1 VIEFEMDRNDE
12 HNARL
17 IEHVHPP
24 AWVNPTPAPRYNLV
38 VIGAGTA
45 GLVTAAGAAGLGAKV
60 ALVERDLMGGDCL
73 NVGCVPSKALIA
85 AARAAASMGR
95 ASEFGI
101 SNATSESAR
110 RAATTVP
117 SPQPCGERARVRGFD
132 AETTVNGGESSS
144 LHSSFLSDPPPEEPL
159 TLTLSPQSRG
169 EGTGVNFARVMER
182 LRSLRAD
189 IASNDSAA
197 RFQSLG
203 VDVFLGEGRFTGPDT
218 IEVAGQTLR
227 FKKAV
232 IATGARATHP
242 DTPGLA
248 EAGYLTNETVFNLT
262 ELPPRLA
269 VIGGGPI
276 GCELAQAFARLGSQV
291 TLIVRS
297 HQLLAREDE
306 DAARIVQASLER
318 DGVHVL
324 LDAVVE
330 REMSTLVPAPASSR
344 VAAPVPSPFPSPP
357 SSGERA
363 RVRGPDCDVASI
375 SEQPAERRTPHPN
388 PLPSKAR
395 GEGTGTKTIFVRRG
409 GETIEVTADE
419 ILVGAGRTPNV
430 EGLNLEAVG
439 VRHDRENGVVVDDR
453 LRTTNP
459 RIFAAGDV
467 CSPFKFTHAADFMA
481 RIVIQNALFFGRAK
495 ASALTIPW
503 CTYTSPE
510 VAHVGLTESGAK
522 ELGIKVRAFVQGFQ
536 HVDRAILEG
545 STDGFVK
552 ILVKSGTDRIVGA
565 TIVAEHAGEMIGE
578 IVLAMQHRIGLG
590 RLASTI
596 HPYPTVAEAIRKCGD
611 AYNRTR
617 LTPFVKRLFER
628 WLAWTR

>member
-1 VIEFEMDRNDE
+1 MQPHDG

-17 IEHVHPP
+17 LEHVHPP
-24 AWVNPTPAPRYNLV
+24 TWVNPTPAARYNLV

-60 ALVERDLMGGDCL
+60 ALIERELMGGDCL
-73 NVGCVPSKALIA
+73 NVGCVPSKALIS
-85 AARAAASMGR
+85 AARAAAS
-95 ASEFGI
+95 
-101 SNATSESAR
+101 AR
-110 RAATTVP
+110 QMTEL
-117 SPQPCGERARVRGFD
+117 G
-132 AETTVNGGESSS
+132 VNQ
-144 LHSSFLSDPPPEEPL
+144 EPL

-169 EGTGVNFARVMER
+169 EGTRIAPALVVDFPRVMER
-182 LRSLRAD
+182 LRRLRAD
-189 IASNDSAA
+189 IAPNDSAA

-203 VDVFLGEGRFTGPDT
+203 VDVFLGEGRFTGSDT
-218 IEVAGQTLR
+218 VEVAGQTLR

-232 IATGARATHP
+232 ITTGARASHP

-248 EAGYLTNETVFNLT
+248 ESGYLTNETVFNLT

-269 VIGGGPI
+269 IIGGGPI
-276 GCELAQAFARLGSQV
+276 GCELAQSFARLGSQV
-291 TLIVRS
+291 TLIEKS
-297 HQLLAREDE
+297 HQLLGREDE
-306 DAARIVQASLER
+306 DAARLVQAALER
-318 DGVHVL
+318 DGVRVL

-330 REMSTLVPAPASSR
+330 RVTGMKSS
-344 VAAPVPSPFPSPP
+344 PVPSPP
-357 SSGERA
+357 SSGEWVW
-363 RVRGPDCDVASI
+363 VRGPDEEEALHSNTTSSSASQPSTI
-375 SEQPAERRTPHPN
+375 NHQPDSERTPHPN

-395 GEGTGTKTIFVRRG
+395 GEGTGKEPLTLTLSPQGRGEGTGEKTLILRRS
-409 GETIEVTADE
+409 GETIEVVADE
-419 ILVGAGRTPNV
+419 ILVAAGRTPNV
-430 EGLNLEAVG
+430 DGLNLEAVG
-439 VRHDRENGVVVDDR
+439 VQYDRAKGIVVDDR
-453 LRTTNP
+453 LRTTNA

-481 RIVIQNALFFGRAK
+481 RIVIQNALFFGRSK
-495 ASALTIPW
+495 ASALVIPW

-510 VAHVGLTESGAK
+510 VAHVGLTEREAK
-522 ELGIKVRAFVQGFQ
+522 ERGIEVRAFVQDLH

-545 STDGFVK
+545 STNGFVK
-552 ILVKSGTDRIVGA
+552 ILIKAGSDRIVGA

-578 IVLAMQHRIGLG
+578 IVLAMKHRIGLG

-611 AYNRTR
+611 SYNRTR

>member
-1 VIEFEMDRNDE
+1 MLPHDE

-17 IEHVHPP
+17 LDHVHPP
-24 AWVNPTPAPRYNLV
+24 TWVNPTPAARYNLV

-60 ALVERDLMGGDCL
+60 ALIERDLMGGDCL
-73 NVGCVPSKALIA
+73 NVGCVPSKALIS
-85 AARAAASMGR
+85 AARAAASV
-95 ASEFGI
+95 
-101 SNATSESAR
+101 R
-110 RAATTVP
+110 RA
-117 SPQPCGERARVRGFD
+117 GEIGVSAKL
-132 AETTVNGGESSS
+132 ETLE
-144 LHSSFLSDPPPEEPL
+144 LP
-159 TLTLSPQSRG
+159 
-169 EGTGVNFARVMER
+169 RVMER
-182 LRSLRAD
+182 VRRLRAD
-189 IASNDSAA
+189 IAPNDSAA

-227 FKKAV
+227 FKQAV
-232 IATGARATHP
+232 IATGARASRP

-276 GCELAQAFARLGSQV
+276 GCELAQAFARLGAEV
-291 TLIVRS
+291 TLIERS
-297 HQLLAREDE
+297 QQLLGREDE
-306 DAARIVQASLER
+306 AAARLVQASLER
-318 DGVHVL
+318 DGVRVL

-330 REMSTLVPAPASSR
+330 RVTSAITDQADARVKDEAARNSTTLDETTVVETPIDETSERGGVRPLALGRQPAVCQEAVGTEPVCKEPGGLRRPAQEDIALGSVGTTQKTLV
-344 VAAPVPSPFPSPP
+344 
-357 SSGERA
+357 
-363 RVRGPDCDVASI
+363 VR
-375 SEQPAERRTPHPN
+375 Q
-388 PLPSKAR
+388 
-395 GEGTGTKTIFVRRG
+395 G
-409 GETIEVTADE
+409 GETSEVTVDE
-419 ILVGAGRTPNV
+419 ILVAAGRTPNV

-439 VRHDRENGVVVDDR
+439 IEYDRAKGVAVNDR
-453 LRTTNP
+453 LQTTNP

-495 ASALTIPW
+495 ASALVIPW

-510 VAHVGLTESGAK
+510 VAHVGLTERAAAEQGM
-522 ELGIKVRAFVQGFQ
+522 EVRAFVQDFR

-565 TIVAEHAGEMIGE
+565 TIVADHAGEMIGE
-578 IVLAMQHRIGLG
+578 IVLAMKHRIGLG
-590 RLASTI
+590 RLASVI

-611 AYNRTR
+611 AYNKTR

>member
-1 VIEFEMDRNDE
+1 MLPHDE

-17 IEHVHPP
+17 INLVHPP
-24 AWVNPTPAPRYNLV
+24 TWVNPTPAPRYNLV

-60 ALVERDLMGGDCL
+60 ALIERDLMGGDCL

-85 AARAAASMGR
+85 AARAAANVRR
-95 ASEFGI
+95 AGEFGV
-101 SNATSESAR
+101 SAELGAR
-110 RAATTVP
+110 SA
-117 SPQPCGERARVRGFD
+117 ERSGSDDD
-132 AETTVNGGESSS
+132 ASSS
-144 LHSSFLSDPPPEEPL
+144 ALRAPSSALDFP
-159 TLTLSPQSRG
+159 
-169 EGTGVNFARVMER
+169 RVMER
-182 LRSLRAD
+182 LRRLRAD
-189 IASNDSAA
+189 IAPGDSAS

-232 IATGARATHP
+232 IATGARAARP
-242 DTPGLA
+242 DTPALVGVEL
-248 EAGYLTNETVFNLT
+248 LTNETVFSLT
-262 ELPPRLA
+262 ELPRRLA

-276 GCELAQAFARLGSQV
+276 GCELAQAFARLGSDV
-291 TLIVRS
+291 TLIQRPSQV
-297 HQLLAREDE
+297 LEREDP
-306 DAARIVQASLER
+306 DAARLVAAALEQDGVRIVTNAQITCVTR
-318 DGVHVL
+318 DGHDKLIHVAHR
-324 LDAVVE
+324 DEV
-330 REMSTLVPAPASSR
+330 
-344 VAAPVPSPFPSPP
+344 
-357 SSGERA
+357 
-363 RVRGPDCDVASI
+363 
-375 SEQPAERRTPHPN
+375 
-388 PLPSKAR
+388 
-395 GEGTGTKTIFVRRG
+395 
-409 GETIEVTADE
+409 IEVRADE

-430 EGLNLEAVG
+430 DGLNLEVVG
-439 VRHDRENGVVVDDR
+439 VQYDRAKGVVVDDR

-467 CSPFKFTHAADFMA
+467 CSSYKFTHAADFMA
-481 RIVIQNALFFGRAK
+481 RIVIQNALFFGRAR
-495 ASALTIPW
+495 ASSLTIPW

-510 VAHVGLTESGAK
+510 VAHVGLTEREAK
-522 ELGIKVRAFVQGFQ
+522 ERGIEVRAFMQDFH

-552 ILVKSGTDRIVGA
+552 ILVKAGSDRIVGA

-578 IVLAMQHRIGLG
+578 IVLAMTNRIGLR
-590 RLASTI
+590 RLAATI

-617 LTPFVKRLFER
+617 LTPFVKSLFER

>member
-1 VIEFEMDRNDE
+1 MLPHDE

-17 IEHVHPP
+17 IDLVHPP
-24 AWVNPTPAPRYNLV
+24 TWVNPTPASRYNLV

-60 ALVERDLMGGDCL
+60 ALIERDLMGGDCL
-73 NVGCVPSKALIA
+73 NVGCVPSKALIS
-85 AARAAASMGR
+85 AARAAASEKKV
-95 ASEFGI
+95 AELGI
-101 SNATSESAR
+101 NK
-110 RAATTVP
+110 
-117 SPQPCGERARVRGFD
+117 
-132 AETTVNGGESSS
+132 
-144 LHSSFLSDPPPEEPL
+144 EPL
-159 TLTLSPQSRG
+159 TLAPSPQSRG
-169 EGTGVNFARVMER
+169 EGTRIDFPRVMER
-182 LRSLRAD
+182 LRRLRAD
-189 IASNDSAA
+189 IAPNDSAA

-218 IEVAGQTLR
+218 IEVAGQMLR

-232 IATGARATHP
+232 IATGARASRP

-291 TLIVRS
+291 TLIEKS
-297 HQLLAREDE
+297 HQLLGREDE
-306 DAARIVQASLER
+306 EAARFVQASLER
-318 DGVHVL
+318 DGVRVL
-324 LDAVVE
+324 LDAMVE
-330 REMSTLVPAPASSR
+330 RVENELPPLV
-344 VAAPVPSPFPSPP
+344 PSPP
-357 SSGERA
+357 SSGERVW
-363 RVRGPDCDVASI
+363 VRGPNGENALHSNATSFSASQPSTFDDQPH
-375 SEQPAERRTPHPN
+375 SERTPHPN

-395 GEGTGTKTIFVRRG
+395 GEGTGKKTVFVRCDG
-409 GETIEVTADE
+409 TTIEVAADE
-419 ILVGAGRTPNV
+419 ILVAAGRTPNV
-430 EGLNLEAVG
+430 EHLNLEVG
-439 VRHDRENGVVVDDR
+439 GVQYDLAKGVVVDDR
-453 LRTTNP
+453 LRTTNS

-495 ASALTIPW
+495 ASSLVIPW

-510 VAHVGLTESGAK
+510 VAHVGLTERAAK
-522 ELGIKVRAFVQGFQ
+522 EQGIEVRAFVQDFC

-552 ILVKSGTDRIVGA
+552 ILVRAGSDKIVGA

-578 IVLAMQHRIGLG
+578 IVLAMKHRIGLG
-590 RLASTI
+590 RLAATI

>member
-1 VIEFEMDRNDE
+1 MLPHDE

-17 IEHVHPP
+17 LDHVHPLT
-24 AWVNPTPAPRYNLV
+24 WVNPTPAARYNLV

-60 ALVERDLMGGDCL
+60 ALIERDLMGGDCL
-73 NVGCVPSKALIA
+73 NVGCVPSKALIS
-85 AARAAASMGR
+85 AARAAAS
-95 ASEFGI
+95 
-101 SNATSESAR
+101 
-110 RAATTVP
+110 VW
-117 SPQPCGERARVRGFD
+117 RARAFGVSK
-132 AETTVNGGESSS
+132 A
-144 LHSSFLSDPPPEEPL
+144 P
-159 TLTLSPQSRG
+159 LTLSPEDGG
-169 EGTGVNFARVMER
+169 EGTRVDQAREVDFPRVMER
-182 LRSLRAD
+182 LRRLRAD
-189 IASNDSAA
+189 IAPNDSAE

-203 VDVFLGEGRFTGPDT
+203 VDVFFGEGRFTGPDT

-232 IATGARATHP
+232 IATGARASRP

-248 EAGYLTNETVFNLT
+248 EAEYLTNETVFNLT
-262 ELPPRLA
+262 ERPSRLT

-276 GCELAQAFARLGSQV
+276 GCELAQAFARLGAQV
-291 TLIVRS
+291 TLIEKS
-297 HQLLAREDE
+297 HQLLGREDE
-306 DAARIVQASLER
+306 AAARLVQASLER
-318 DGVHVL
+318 DGVRVL

-330 REMSTLVPAPASSR
+330 RVASTESSLVPS
-344 VAAPVPSPFPSPP
+344 
-357 SSGERA
+357 
-363 RVRGPDCDVASI
+363 
-375 SEQPAERRTPHPN
+375 
-388 PLPSKAR
+388 LPSTGAREQGTGEEPLTLTLSPQSR
-395 GEGTGTKTIFVRRG
+395 GEGTREKTLFVRWG

-419 ILVGAGRTPNV
+419 ILVAAGRTPNV

-439 VRHDRENGVVVDDR
+439 VQFNARGVAVNDR
-453 LRTTNP
+453 LQTTNP

-481 RIVIQNALFFGRAK
+481 RIVIQNALFFGRAR
-495 ASALTIPW
+495 ASALVIPW

-510 VAHVGLTESGAK
+510 VAHVGLTERAAA
-522 ELGIKVRAFVQGFQ
+522 EQGIAVQAFVQDFR

-565 TIVAEHAGEMIGE
+565 TIVADHAGEMIGE
-578 IVLAMQHRIGLG
+578 IVLAMKHRIGLG
-590 RLASTI
+590 RLATTI

-611 AYNRTR
+611 AYNKTR

>member
-1 VIEFEMDRNDE
+1 MLPHDE

-24 AWVNPTPAPRYNLV
+24 TWVNPTPASRYNLV

-60 ALVERDLMGGDCL
+60 ALIERDLMGGDCL
-73 NVGCVPSKALIA
+73 NVGCVPSKALIS
-85 AARAAASMGR
+85 AARAAVSERRVA
-95 ASEFGI
+95 EFG
-101 SNATSESAR
+101 
-110 RAATTVP
+110 
-117 SPQPCGERARVRGFD
+117 
-132 AETTVNGGESSS
+132 VNKA
-144 LHSSFLSDPPPEEPL
+144 PL
-159 TLTLSPQSRG
+159 TLTLSPEDGG
-169 EGTGVNFARVMER
+169 EETRVDRAREVNFPRVMER
-182 LRSLRAD
+182 LRRLRAD
-189 IASNDSAA
+189 IAPNDSAA

-232 IATGARATHP
+232 IATGARASRP

-276 GCELAQAFARLGSQV
+276 GCELAQAFARLGAQV
-291 TLIVRS
+291 TLIEKS
-297 HQLLAREDE
+297 HQLLGREDE
-306 DAARIVQASLER
+306 DAARLVQASLER
-318 DGVHVL
+318 DGVRVL

-330 REMSTLVPAPASSR
+330 RVTHAGSSLV
-344 VAAPVPSPFPSPP
+344 PSPP

-363 RVRGPDCDVASI
+363 RVRGPDDD
-375 SEQPAERRTPHPN
+375 ETLPTQEAEERTPHPN

-395 GEGTGTKTIFVRRG
+395 GEGTGKKTVVVRRS
-409 GETIEVTADE
+409 GETIEVVADE
-419 ILVGAGRTPNV
+419 ILVAAGRTPNV

-439 VRHDRENGVVVDDR
+439 VQYNRAKGIVVDDR
-453 LRTTNP
+453 LRTTNS

-495 ASALTIPW
+495 ASSLTIPW

-510 VAHVGLTESGAK
+510 VAHVGLTERAAK
-522 ELGIKVRAFVQGFQ
+522 ERGIEVRAFVQDFH
-536 HVDRAILEG
+536 HVDRAILED

-552 ILVKSGTDRIVGA
+552 ILVKAGSDKIVGA

-578 IVLAMQHRIGLG
+578 IVLAMKHRIGLG

>member
-1 VIEFEMDRNDE
+1 MPPHDE

-24 AWVNPTPAPRYNLV
+24 TWVNPTPAPRYNLV

-60 ALVERDLMGGDCL
+60 ALIERDLMGGDCL

-85 AARAAASMGR
+85 AARAAASVKG
-95 ASEFGI
+95 AGEFGVRDA
-101 SNATSESAR
+101 SVESAR
-110 RAATTVP
+110 RAATVVP
-117 SPQPCGERARVRGFD
+117 SPQLCGERARVRGFD
-132 AETTVNGGESSS
+132 EETTDDGVEASLSHSSS
-144 LHSSFLSDPPPEEPL
+144 LSGSRPEEPL
-159 TLTLSPQSRG
+159 TLTLSPQGWG
-169 EGTGVNFARVMER
+169 EGTRIDFAHVMER
-182 LRSLRAD
+182 LRRLRAD
-189 IASNDSAA
+189 IAPNDSAA

-203 VDVFLGEGRFTGPDT
+203 VDVFLGDGRFTGPDT
-218 IEVAGQTLR
+218 MEVAGQTLR
-227 FKKAV
+227 FKTAV

-297 HQLLAREDE
+297 HQLLGREDE
-306 DAARIVQASLER
+306 AAARLVQASLER
-318 DGVHVL
+318 DGVRVL

-330 REMSTLVPAPASSR
+330 RVTSEMPSLVPAP
-344 VAAPVPSPFPSPP
+344 VPTPVPSPP
-357 SSGERA
+357 SSGER
-363 RVRGPDCDVASI
+363 VRGPSGENAPNSENVA
-375 SEQPAERRTPHPN
+375 EQRTPHPN
-388 PLPSKAR
+388 PLTSKAR
-395 GEGTGTKTIFVRRG
+395 GEGTGEKLLFVRQG
-409 GETIEVTADE
+409 ANTIEVTADV

-439 VRHDRENGVVVDDR
+439 VQYDRAKGVVVDDR
-453 LRTTNP
+453 LRTTNS

-510 VAHVGLTESGAK
+510 VAHVGLTERAAK
-522 ELGIKVRAFVQGFQ
+522 EQGIEVRAFVQELR

-552 ILVKSGTDRIVGA
+552 ILVKAGSDRIVGA

-578 IVLAMQHRIGLG
+578 IVLAMQHRIGLR
-590 RLASTI
+590 RLAATI

-611 AYNRTR
+611 AYNKTR

>member
-1 VIEFEMDRNDE
+1 MPPHDE

-24 AWVNPTPAPRYNLV
+24 TWVNPTPASRYNLV

-60 ALVERDLMGGDCL
+60 ALIERELMGGDCL

-85 AARAAASMGR
+85 AARAATSVSR
-95 ASEFGI
+95 AGEFGV
-101 SNATSESAR
+101 SAEL
-110 RAATTVP
+110 
-117 SPQPCGERARVRGFD
+117 GARS
-132 AETTVNGGESSS
+132 AEPMPNDLDSSS
-144 LHSSFLSDPPPEEPL
+144 STLRAPSSALDFP
-159 TLTLSPQSRG
+159 RI
-169 EGTGVNFARVMER
+169 MER
-182 LRSLRAD
+182 LRRLRAD
-189 IASNDSAA
+189 IAPNDSAA
-197 RFQSLG
+197 RFQNLG
-203 VDVFLGEGRFTGPDT
+203 VDVFLGEGRFSGPDT

-232 IATGARATHP
+232 IATGARASRP

-248 EAGYLTNETVFNLT
+248 EAGYLTNESVFNLT
-262 ELPPRLA
+262 ELPPRLT

-276 GCELAQAFARLGSQV
+276 GCELAQAFARLGAQV
-291 TLIVRS
+291 TLIEKS
-297 HQLLAREDE
+297 HQLLGREDE
-306 DAARIVQASLER
+306 DAARLVQASLER
-318 DGVHVL
+318 DGVRVL

-330 REMSTLVPAPASSR
+330 RVAGTESSLV
-344 VAAPVPSPFPSPP
+344 PSPP
-357 SSGERA
+357 SSGERV
-363 RVRGPDCDVASI
+363 RVRGPDGDGTLPTQ
-375 SEQPAERRTPHPN
+375 EAEERTPHPN

-395 GEGTGTKTIFVRRG
+395 GEGTGMKTVFVRQG
-409 GETIEVTADE
+409 AETIEIAADE
-419 ILVGAGRTPNV
+419 ILVAAGRTPNV
-430 EGLNLEAVG
+430 EGLNLEVVG
-439 VRHDRENGVVVDDR
+439 VQFDRAKGVVVDDR
-453 LRTTNP
+453 LRTTNS

-467 CSPFKFTHAADFMA
+467 CSPYKFTHAADFMA

-510 VAHVGLTESGAK
+510 VAHVGLTERTAK
-522 ELGIKVRAFVQGFQ
+522 ERGIEVRAFVQDFH

-545 STDGFVK
+545 ATDGFVK
-552 ILVKSGTDRIVGA
+552 ILVKAGSDRIVGA

-578 IVLAMQHRIGLG
+578 IVLAMKHRIGLG
-590 RLASTI
+590 RLAATI

>member
-1 VIEFEMDRNDE
+1 MLPHDE

-17 IEHVHPP
+17 LDHVHPP
-24 AWVNPTPAPRYNLV
+24 TWVNPTPAARYNLV

-45 GLVTAAGAAGLGAKV
+45 GLVAAAGAAGLGAKV
-60 ALVERDLMGGDCL
+60 ALIERDLMGGDCL
-73 NVGCVPSKALIA
+73 NVGCVPSKALIS
-85 AARAAASMGR
+85 AARAAASV
-95 ASEFGI
+95 
-101 SNATSESAR
+101 R
-110 RAATTVP
+110 RA
-117 SPQPCGERARVRGFD
+117 GEI
-132 AETTVNGGESSS
+132 
-144 LHSSFLSDPPPEEPL
+144 
-159 TLTLSPQSRG
+159 
-169 EGTGVNFARVMER
+169 GVSAKLEALDFPRVMER
-182 LRSLRAD
+182 LRRLRAD
-189 IASNDSAA
+189 IAPNDSAA

-203 VDVFLGEGRFTGPDT
+203 VDVFLGTGRFTGPDT

-232 IATGARATHP
+232 IATGARASRP

-276 GCELAQAFARLGSQV
+276 GCELAQAFARLGAQV
-291 TLIVRS
+291 TLIEKS
-297 HQLLAREDE
+297 HQLLGREDE
-306 DAARIVQASLER
+306 AAARLVQASLER
-318 DGVHVL
+318 DGVRVL

-330 REMSTLVPAPASSR
+330 RVTSELVASLVPAVAVGDGASPQTVVNETSER
-344 VAAPVPSPFPSPP
+344 GGVSPLVL
-357 SSGERA
+357 R
-363 RVRGPDCDVASI
+363 RQPDCNVPDC
-375 SEQPAERRTPHPN
+375 EEPGGLRRPAQKGFTLVR
-388 PLPSKAR
+388 
-395 GEGTGTKTIFVRRG
+395 EGTRQKTLLVRCDG
-409 GETIEVTADE
+409 DSQEVTVDE
-419 ILVGAGRTPNV
+419 ILVAAGRTPNV
-430 EGLNLEAVG
+430 EGLNLETVG
-439 VRHDRENGVVVDDR
+439 VQFNARGVAVNDR
-453 LRTTNP
+453 LQTTNP

-481 RIVIQNALFFGRAK
+481 RIVIQNSLFFGRAK
-495 ASALTIPW
+495 ASALVIPW

-510 VAHVGLTESGAK
+510 VAHVGMTERAAA
-522 ELGIKVRAFVQGFQ
+522 EQGIAVRAFVQDFR

-565 TIVAEHAGEMIGE
+565 TIVADHAGEMIGE
-578 IVLAMQHRIGLG
+578 IVLAMKHRIGLG

-611 AYNRTR
+611 AYNKTR

>member
-1 VIEFEMDRNDE
+1 MLPHDAHD
-12 HNARL
+12 ARL
-17 IEHVHPP
+17 IDLVHPP
-24 AWVNPTPAPRYNLV
+24 TWLNPTPASRYNLV

-60 ALVERDLMGGDCL
+60 ALIERDLMGGDCL
-73 NVGCVPSKALIA
+73 NVGCVPSKALIS
-85 AARAAASMGR
+85 AARAAAS
-95 ASEFGI
+95 
-101 SNATSESAR
+101 AR
-110 RAATTVP
+110 QVAKL
-117 SPQPCGERARVRGFD
+117 G
-132 AETTVNGGESSS
+132 VNEA
-144 LHSSFLSDPPPEEPL
+144 PL
-159 TLTLSPQSRG
+159 TLTLSPEDGG
-169 EGTGVNFARVMER
+169 EGTRIDFPRVMER
-182 LRSLRAD
+182 LRRLRAD
-189 IASNDSAA
+189 IAPNDSAA

-203 VDVFLGEGRFTGPDT
+203 VDVFLGDGRFSGPDT

-232 IATGARATHP
+232 IATGARASRP
-242 DTPGLA
+242 NTPGLA

-276 GCELAQAFARLGSQV
+276 GCELAQSFARLGAQV
-291 TLIVRS
+291 TLIEKS
-297 HQLLAREDE
+297 HQLLGREDE
-306 DAARIVQASLER
+306 DAARLVQASLER
-318 DGVHVL
+318 DGVRIL

-330 REMSTLVPAPASSR
+330 RVESKM
-344 VAAPVPSPFPSPP
+344 PSPVPSPP

-363 RVRGPDCDVASI
+363 RVKGPDDDEVAI
-375 SEQPAERRTPHPN
+375 SEEHAERRTPHPY

-395 GEGTGTKTIFVRRG
+395 GEGTREKTLIIRRG
-409 GETIEVTADE
+409 GESIEVAANE
-419 ILVGAGRTPNV
+419 ILVAAGRTPNV
-430 EGLNLEAVG
+430 ESLNLEAVG
-439 VRHDRENGVVVDDR
+439 VQYDRVKGVVVDDR

-459 RIFAAGDV
+459 QIFAAGDV

-510 VAHVGLTESGAK
+510 VAHVGLTERAAK
-522 ELGIKVRAFVQGFQ
+522 EQGIEVRAFVQDFR
-536 HVDRAILEG
+536 HVDRAILE
-545 STDGFVK
+545 SATDGFVK
-552 ILVKSGTDRIVGA
+552 ILVRAGSDRIVGA

-578 IVLAMQHRIGLG
+578 IVLAMKHRIGLG

-617 LTPFVKRLFER
+617 LTPFVKKLFEQ
-628 WLAWTR
+628 WLRWTR

>member
-1 VIEFEMDRNDE
+1 MLPHDE

-17 IEHVHPP
+17 IDLVHPP
-24 AWVNPTPAPRYNLV
+24 KWVNPTPASRYNLV

-60 ALVERDLMGGDCL
+60 ALIERELMGGDCL
-73 NVGCVPSKALIA
+73 NVGCVPSKALIS
-85 AARAAASMGR
+85 AARAAANVRR
-95 ASEFGI
+95 ASEFG
-101 SNATSESAR
+101 
-110 RAATTVP
+110 
-117 SPQPCGERARVRGFD
+117 
-132 AETTVNGGESSS
+132 VNE
-144 LHSSFLSDPPPEEPL
+144 DPL
-159 TLTLSPQSRG
+159 ILTLSPQSLSLKTGRG
-169 EGTGVNFARVMER
+169 EGTRVDRAREVDFPRVMER
-182 LRSLRAD
+182 LRRLRAD
-189 IASNDSAA
+189 IAPNDSAA
-197 RFQSLG
+197 RLQSLG

-218 IEVAGQTLR
+218 IEVVGQTLR
-227 FKKAV
+227 FKQAV
-232 IATGARATHP
+232 IATGARASRP

-262 ELPPRLA
+262 ERPARLA

-291 TLIVRS
+291 TLIEKS
-297 HQLLAREDE
+297 HQLLGREDE
-306 DAARIVQASLER
+306 EAARIVQASLER
-318 DGVHVL
+318 DGVRVL
-324 LDAVVE
+324 LNAAVDAVWK
-330 REMSTLVPAPASSR
+330 RPTRSTVVDKVVVVGQR
-344 VAAPVPSPFPSPP
+344 DQPV
-357 SSGERA
+357 
-363 RVRGPDCDVASI
+363 
-375 SEQPAERRTPHPN
+375 
-388 PLPSKAR
+388 
-395 GEGTGTKTIFVRRG
+395 
-409 GETIEVTADE
+409 IEIAADE
-419 ILVGAGRTPNV
+419 ILVAAGRTPNV

-439 VRHDRENGVVVDDR
+439 VQYDRVKGVVVDDR
-453 LRTTNP
+453 LRTTNS

-495 ASALTIPW
+495 ASSLVIPW

-510 VAHVGLTESGAK
+510 VAHVGLTERAAK
-522 ELGIKVRAFVQGFQ
+522 ERGIEVRAFVQDFR

-552 ILVKSGTDRIVGA
+552 ILVQAGSDRIVGA

-578 IVLAMQHRIGLG
+578 IVLAMKHRIGLR
-590 RLASTI
+590 RLAFTI